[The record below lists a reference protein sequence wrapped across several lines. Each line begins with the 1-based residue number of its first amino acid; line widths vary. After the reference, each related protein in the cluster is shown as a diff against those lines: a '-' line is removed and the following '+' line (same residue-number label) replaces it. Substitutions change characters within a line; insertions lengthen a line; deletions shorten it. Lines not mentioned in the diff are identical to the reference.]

1 MVVDP
6 TTMKGPVGSL
16 GSTERAT
23 AGFVPSSWAE
33 QFFRRTSQ
41 RFNERSARITLASDV
56 RHENIVVPIPDNL
69 LSDEEIDFVTYIDP
83 SRKTIESGWKQ
94 SLAEHPPFYERPPIS
109 GTDSDERAADMVE
122 TVANALRETIVNW
135 DALVGKAVED
145 GEVGA
150 TIQYDLEDFSSAPLP
165 SEILTPKAW
174 EKLPEKERDDW
185 TEVDLGHGRV
195 TYRRYRRR
203 YWRDKDGRSPSDS
216 YYREMQEDGARREF
230 ERNDLATR
238 RAWREHAKSW
248 KAGQIPLH
256 VRLIPALNCAPLLVG
271 GTANER
277 WDCRGLAIRELY
289 AIDDLIA
296 RGYEWDG
303 LGTELYPISFDGS
316 TAGRQVWVYQ
326 VHCYMDDDDEDSES
340 YGQSVPCVVTSVD
353 GRYTEWQ
360 GADGNLVPAIVNL
373 KAEYDLDVL
382 PANYF
387 HFAHTESDDP
397 DTYAYPAMYPLLSA
411 ILDREGTLT
420 AYQTHLRKY
429 ALGKLAMVPNPDLP
443 KETWL
448 NADGSPKALDLS
460 ADIVTLGGPVAPL
473 AQPPAPNAVRDLLM
487 IYSQD
492 IQQNSPNEQTRGA
505 GGSGAS
511 GHSLNLQQ
519 GYFLAANRYILEGC
533 RKAVE
538 WIGSMAL
545 RMLVALEE
553 RFKVRA
559 SVFVREKPP
568 ADAQPAKK
576 RGQAIEIDGRWF
588 KGNFTLVAKYPNV
601 GNLAEVQQLAD
612 LKERGLA
619 TFADVME
626 ARGKTSVFNERVEV
640 AVDAFWQGEQG
651 MKLLML
657 EALKRRGDMERAT
670 MLEAQMKGEM
680 QPNGLP
686 TAAIPPELAML
697 GQMPQGGGMG
707 GAPMGNQPQGP
718 MPGVQLPNIAASQV
732 GGITAGAIGSGAMM
746 ADSRAELQ
754 AGLPQTGA
762 A

>member
-1 MVVDP
+1 MIDP
-6 TTMKGPVGSL
+6 STLTGPVGAL
-16 GSTERAT
+16 GSVERAT
-23 AGFVPSSWAE
+23 VGYVPPAWAE
-33 QFFRRTSQ
+33 QMFRRTSE
-41 RFNERSARITLASDV
+41 RFRESRARITFASDV
-56 RHENIVVPIPDNL
+56 RHENVVVPIPDNL

-94 SLAEHPPFYERPPIS
+94 SLAQHPPIYERPPIS
-109 GTDSDERAADMVE
+109 GTETDEKAADMVE

-135 DALVGKAVED
+135 DGVVGKAVED
-145 GEVGA
+145 GEVGVA
-150 TIQYDLEDFSSAPLP
+150 IQYDLDDFMSAPLP
-165 SEILTPKAW
+165 SDVLTPAEW
-174 EKLPEKERDDW
+174 EKLSEAEREDW
-185 TEVDLGHGRV
+185 TEVDRGNGRV
-195 TYRRYRRR
+195 SYRRYKSR
-203 YWRDKDGRSPSDS
+203 YWRDANGRRATDA
-216 YYREMQEDGARREF
+216 YYREIIDSGERRAF
-230 ERNDLATR
+230 ERNELATR
-238 RAWREHAKSW
+238 RAWREHAKAW
-248 KAGQIPLH
+248 KAGEIPLN
-256 VRLIPALNCAPLLVG
+256 VRLIPAENCAPLLIEG
-271 GTANER
+271 KKSER
-277 WDCRGLAIRELY
+277 WECRGLVTREQY
-289 AIDDLIA
+289 AMDDLIA
-296 RGYEWDG
+296 QGYSWHG
-303 LGTELYPISFDGS
+303 LGTPAYPISFDGV
-316 TAGRQVWVYQ
+316 TAGRHLWVYQ
-326 VHCYMDDDDEDSES
+326 VHCYLEDDETGEMH
-340 YGQSVPCVVTSVD
+340 PCVVTSVD
-353 GRYTEWQ
+353 GRYTEWA
-360 GADGNLVPAIVNL
+360 GDDGTLLPAIVDL
-373 KAEYDLDVL
+373 KAEYGLDVL

-448 NADGSPKALDLS
+448 HADGTPKQPDMS

-492 IQQNSPNEQTRGA
+492 IEQNAPGEQTRGA
-505 GGSGAS
+505 GGSSAS

-519 GYFLAANRYILEGC
+519 GFFLSANRYILEGC

-553 RFKVRA
+553 KFRIRA

-568 ADAQPAKK
+568 ADAQPAKR
-576 RGQAIEIDGRWF
+576 RGQAIEIDSRWF
-588 KGNFTLVAKYPNV
+588 KGNFTLVAKYPSI

-626 ARGKTSVFNERVEV
+626 ARGKTSVANERVEV
-640 AVDAFWQGEQG
+640 AVDKFWDGPEG

-657 EALKRRGDMERAT
+657 QALKRRGDMERAA

-680 QPNGLP
+680 QPGGLP
-686 TAAIPPELAML
+686 TDAIPPELAML
-697 GQMPQGGGMG
+697 NQGGQG
-707 GAPMGNQPQGP
+707 GAPMGQPPQGQQ

-732 GGITAGAIGSGAMM
+732 GGITAGAIGAGAMM
-746 ADSRAELQ
+746 ADANAAAA
-754 AGLPQTGA
+754 AGLPNVGA